1 MDKKMFGFK
10 SRTASVVV
18 ATGLAM
24 GILAVPAY
32 ADSLDTSDYVSAAAR
47 RAAAPAPEILG
58 LSGVEECATAFF
70 DGSNLPTSALSW
82 QYPKYYLFGTS
93 EYNVNPN
100 PYMYNLINDYNG
112 TSEKTAITNFMGSP
126 NTTLAAYASTA
137 KNSYQV
143 AVWNLLPDVIIGNA
157 DGVNYNSDEYAK
169 AAGAANNKADYTT
182 VGVEYSMN
190 TYSTLV
196 NTMYNIAD
204 AGDQAARNTGK
215 QLRYGSATKIAEQY
229 EAYVKG
235 TQGYV
240 MSQLEATGSEKK
252 VVALVTNYDKE
263 TGTYTL
269 MESNVQDG
277 TASSNRYLETV
288 ENVSTQLNTIIGS
301 TTATS
306 ADLDKCD
313 LIMFGSQRGGTS
325 EEDMLASLT
334 AEQKAKA
341 YYVDEEQA
349 PGAGSCYGVT
359 MNSVE
364 NAANVGRILGCLY
377 PEYIDQDNYV
387 AYYFDNFYHIKAD
400 KIADAVD
407 KAMDGIVNW
416 DASTD
421 ARTTWTAA
429 DCADYNEAE
438 VQAQIDRGLAYIQS
452 AGEDAPSAVQ
462 TTNRLDDQDINITD
476 QAVLGNVTVNF
487 IQAQKATGKTLTPEV
502 TVNYNGSRL
511 VEGVEYKVSYE
522 NNINPGYAT
531 VTITGIGA
539 FEGTVTTQF
548 RIWTDQATATTF
560 SDVTDNDWAKDTIAF
575 CNTNGLLTGY
585 DDGTFGTYNNLTRAQ
600 AAVVLWRFFE
610 PEAAAAYEQT
620 QSSTMNT
627 TGKTDVENFA
637 YYTGAVNWAI
647 ENGIMNGDSNG
658 TTFRP
663 NDGMQRQELFATIAN
678 AAEKM
683 KGEVLADNDDPKKLN
698 EMPDAA
704 KVESWA
710 VQSMAWCLNTGA
722 VNGVNHDGV
731 AYADPTVTVDR
742 STMSAVMY
750 NLLTQKV
757 L

>member
-32 ADSLDTSDYVSAAAR
+32 ADSLNTDDYVSAAAR

-82 QYPKYYLFGTS
+82 DYPKYYLFGTS

-112 TSEKTAITNFMGSP
+112 TSKQTAVTNFMGSP
-126 NTTLAAYASTA
+126 NTTLAAYASTE
-137 KNSYQV
+137 KNSWQV
-143 AVWNLLPDVIIGNA
+143 GVWNLLPDVIIGNQN
-157 DGVNYNSDEYAK
+157 GVNYNSADYAK
-169 AAGAANNKADYTT
+169 AAGAANNAPNYTT
-182 VGVEYSMN
+182 IGVEYSMS

-204 AGDQAARNTGK
+204 AGDQAARSTGK
-215 QLRYGSATKIAEQY
+215 QLRYGSATKIATQY
-229 EAYVKG
+229 EEYVKG
-235 TQGYV
+235 TQGYIL
-240 MSQLEATGSEKK
+240 SQLKATGAEKK
-252 VVALVTNYDKE
+252 VVALITNYDAA

-301 TTATS
+301 TTATK

-313 LIMFGSQRGGTS
+313 LIMFGSQRDGAS
-325 EEDMLASLT
+325 EADMLASLS

-341 YYVDEEQA
+341 YYIDGEQA

-364 NAANVGRILGCLY
+364 NAANIGRILGCLY

-407 KAMDGIVNW
+407 NAMDGIVNW

-421 ARTTWTAA
+421 ARTTWTKD
-429 DCADYNEAE
+429 DCADYSKEA
-438 VQAQIDRGLAYIQS
+438 VQAQINRGLAYIES
-452 AGEDAPSAVQ
+452 AGADAPSALQVTDRATQ
-462 TTNRLDDQDINITD
+462 QSVDIETEAAI
-476 QAVLGNVTVNF
+476 GNVSVDY
-487 IQAQKATGKTLTPEV
+487 IQAQKATGKELTPAV
-502 TVNYNGSRL
+502 TVRYDGTEL
-511 VEGVEYKVSYE
+511 VAGVEYDVSYS
-522 NNINPGYAT
+522 NNVKAGYAT
-531 VTITGIGA
+531 VTITGKGA
-539 FEGTVTTQF
+539 FSGEITTQF
-548 RIWTDQATATTF
+548 RIWTDEVTTSSF
-560 SDVTDNDWAKDTIAF
+560 SDVTTDDWGYNVINY
-575 CNTNGLLTGY
+575 CNANGLLTGY
-585 DDGTFGTYNNLTRAQ
+585 DNGTFGKYENLTRAQ

-610 PEAAAAYEQT
+610 PEAAANYKKEQ
-620 QSSTMNT
+620 SLNL
-627 TGKTDVENFA
+627 TGRTDVENFA

-647 ENGIMNGDSNG
+647 ENGIMHGDSNG

-663 NDGMQRQELFATIAN
+663 GDGMSRQELFATIAN
-678 AAEKM
+678 AAEIL
-683 KGEVLADNDDPKKLN
+683 KGEDVAAADQKKLN
-698 EMPDAA
+698 DMPDAA
-704 KVESWA
+704 DVADWA
-710 VQSMAWCLNTGA
+710 VSSMAWCLNTGA
-722 VNGVNHDGV
+722 INGVDEAGV
-731 AYADPTVTVDR
+731 AYVRPNFTVDR
-742 STMSAVMY
+742 STMAAIMY
-750 NLLTQKV
+750 NLLTNNV
-757 L
+757 F